1 MANQHFL
8 LFGDQTVELVPSL
21 QRLLSLAQSHPTVR
35 RFLQSALDV
44 IQTQTAALGS
54 DERHKIGHFDSFE
67 AVLQKYS
74 DTEDTIGVTHTVV
87 ICACRLAELIS
98 LVENDSTFLG
108 SSSSV
113 TALGL
118 CTGLLPAAAL
128 AGSRNITDLVSIS
141 IETVAVCFRLALQL
155 YRRTRRIEEAAGHW
169 AYTILGIPV
178 KEVNSILDDFHRA
191 KNTPNHR
198 HVFIGVEEESWVT
211 LFGPPPE
218 LAQLFSY
225 SSKVDNAPKLKLA
238 AYGAVHSP
246 HLPVPDIAAVVGSSS
261 VLNRDI
267 PSKVQVLCTSTGEPY
282 HESTLRELYV
292 SVCQEIVQKRLKMNH
307 VLMSAARRLQT
318 AIPVQLTVV
327 GLTNATPIV
336 KRVLDEHKLKV
347 TIDDASVTKAQPP
360 PDIRGGSDSI
370 AIVGMA
376 GRFPGS
382 EDLEQFWQSLLEGM
396 DTHQEIPSDR
406 FDLETYYDATGRS
419 KNSFSTRYGCF
430 LQNPGHFDHRLFNVS
445 PREAEQMSPLQRLLL
460 MSSYEA
466 LQMAG
471 YSSNGSLAT
480 QSRRIATYF
489 GQAADE
495 WKDGT
500 RVAGIDLYYV
510 PGLQRGFTPG
520 RLNYHFKWEGASYSV
535 DSACASS
542 ASAIGL
548 ACSALVSRECDTAL
562 AGGVNSVT
570 SPEVYSGL
578 SKGSFLSPTGGCKTF
593 QDAADG
599 YCRGEAI
606 GVVVLKRLED
616 ALHDNDNVL
625 AVIKGHGRNHSA
637 YASSITHPHAETQVR
652 LYQDVLQKAGVL
664 PTEIG
669 FVEMHGTGTQAGDA
683 VEMSSVLDVFGKSR
697 TKTNPLIVGAVK
709 ANVGHTEAAA
719 GAVSMI
725 KGILALQSRVIP
737 PQPGVPFKV
746 NHNYPSLAD
755 LNVRIADN
763 KIEFRKPAGGN
774 GKRKVMV
781 NNFDAA
787 GGNSCFILEEAPEQI
802 SKKQDPRSH
811 HIVAI
816 SARTTLSLKRNKEAL
831 LDYVTVNPDVK
842 LCDLA
847 YTTTARRIHEE
858 LRVAYSGDSID
869 IIREQLRSDLARA
882 SPIHSS
888 TTPRKIA
895 WVFSGQG
902 SQYPGMGSEMFH
914 TNATFRENVR
924 SMQRIAD
931 SQGLPQFV
939 DLISD
944 KSIDPGEKSTTQVQ
958 LAVVALEIALAD
970 LWRSWGVHPDV
981 VLGHSLGEYAA
992 LCVSGVLSLNDVI
1005 YLVGQR
1011 ALLTEKRCIAN
1022 AYAMLAT
1029 AAPTQA
1035 VEEYIRLPKYQSCC
1049 ISCYN
1054 SSFATVISGPVAE
1067 LQTLEA
1073 SLRSAGTVC
1082 TLIRV
1087 PYGFHSP
1094 QMDPILDGFERL
1106 ARSVRYQAP
1115 KIPFVSTVT
1124 ASIVRDAGSIN
1135 SQYLARQAREPVQF
1149 FKALAACRSEGVA
1162 DKDTFW
1168 LELGPGSV
1176 CGSMVKA
1183 TLSATSIHSSI
1194 NPRESNWKTISST
1207 AAALYTARCNV
1218 SWPDF
1223 HREYIDSVRLLDL
1236 PKYRFDTKNFWRVY
1250 KESPVAQVEVTAKSS
1265 PNKPISSSLHYVTKE
1280 FVAEDQASVS
1290 FETSLSDPSLH
1301 EAIRGH
1307 MVDGLPLCPSGV
1319 FCDIAL
1325 TASQYVY
1332 SKLGHDSKNLVIS
1345 NMSLNHPVVVA
1356 SAESGQKLQITV
1368 VSSARGDNKLT
1379 VSFNLQDGTSTQEIG
1394 DCEVNTYYPADWTSE
1409 WSNASFFVKSRMDS
1423 LVDSVKAGR
1432 GEHLRR
1438 SVVYK
1443 LFASLVDYDEKYQA
1457 IDRLFWDETSND
1469 AVANIT
1475 LKPYNGS
1482 GEFRCLPYWTDPL
1495 VHLAGFVLN
1504 VDLAKSED
1512 NVWLSSG
1519 VRRMQLV
1526 GQLSAEKQYTS
1537 YVRTHPADEHGMS
1550 LSDVYVFDNTGL
1562 IGFCSLVFHKM
1573 PRVVLHRL
1581 LHRNGSTATT
1591 KTSAPATAVAQRT
1604 DRPAIDQGLH
1614 ATASAGETKVSQHQN
1629 LAEQLISIVAAETGV
1644 DLADM
1649 EPSADFASMG
1659 VDSLMSI
1666 TIIDRVQKEVGVQ
1679 LEASFFQANLTVADA
1694 RKALGGD
1701 DSESSS
1707 ENEQADTP
1715 SETGAQSDSWTPISP
1730 PESDIEEILVI
1741 PDKVLE
1747 TVVPVTSDAPLV
1759 PTVEVVSQPEVVEII
1774 PPAPSATEYKSNVI
1788 LIHGRKKSNKTP
1800 LFLITDGAGSATA
1813 YLHLPRFPEGRP
1825 LYAVESPFVK
1835 CPLEYNMTVE
1845 ETAKIYIAAIK
1856 KTQPEGPYQIG
1867 GWSAGGAHAF
1877 EVSRQLLK
1885 AGEKIQRLIII
1896 DMKIPKPMPEG
1907 LEVTL
1912 DFVDKVGLSTGINR
1926 AGPALAGMSDRLEQH
1941 LASTIKSLMVYSAQ
1955 AMDPALRP
1963 EKSYLIWAELG
1974 LAEIIGD
1981 SESKEVASMMGL
1993 KEDVEGNPMEDDTGL
2008 GSWFY
2013 SKRDSFGPNGW
2024 DKLLGPVECR
2034 SIKADH
2040 FSMVTPPAA
2049 NELGKLLQE
2058 AVAETSR

>member
-1 MANQHFL
+1 MASQHFL
-8 LFGDQTVELVPSL
+8 LFGDQTVELVPSS
-21 QRLLSLAQSHPTVR
+21 QRLLNLSRSHPTVR

-74 DTEDTIGVTHTVV
+74 DTEDKIGVTHTVV
-87 ICACRLAELIS
+87 ICACRLAELIL
-98 LVENDSTFLG
+98 LVENDSSFLG
-108 SSSSV
+108 SSSSI

-128 AGSRNITDLVSIS
+128 AGSQNITDLISIS
-141 IETVAVCFRLALQL
+141 IDTIAICFRLALEL
-155 YRRTRRIEEAAGHW
+155 YRRTRRIEEAPGHW
-169 AYTILGIPV
+169 AYTVLGIPV
-178 KEVNSILDDFHRA
+178 KEVSSMLDDFHKS
-191 KNTPNHR
+191 KNTLSHR

-225 SSKVDNAPKLKLA
+225 SAKIENAPKLKLA

-246 HLPVPDIAAVVGSSS
+246 HLPLPDIDAVVGTSS
-261 VLNRDI
+261 VLNRTI
-267 PSKVQVLCTSTGEPY
+267 PSQVQVLCTSTGEPY
-282 HESTLRELYV
+282 HASTLRDLFV
-292 SVCQEIVQKRLKMNH
+292 SVCQEIVQKRLKMND
-307 VLMSAARRLQT
+307 VLKSAAQRLHAT
-318 AIPVQLTVV
+318 RPVQLTVV

-336 KRVLDEHKLKV
+336 KRVLDEHRLRV
-347 TIDDASVTKAQPP
+347 TIDDGSVTRAHTSAH
-360 PDIRGGSDSI
+360 IRGGSGSI
-370 AIVGMA
+370 AVVGMA

-382 EDLEQFWQSLLEGM
+382 DNLEQFWQSLLDGI
-396 DTHQEIPSDR
+396 DTHEEIPSDR
-406 FDLETYYDATGRS
+406 FHLDTYYDATGRA

-430 LQNPGHFDHRLFNVS
+430 LRNPGHFDHRLFSVS

-480 QSRRIATYF
+480 QSQRIATYF

-548 ACSALVSRECDTAL
+548 ACSALLSRECDTAL

-578 SKGSFLSPTGGCKTF
+578 SKGGFLSPTGGCKTF

-599 YCRGEAI
+599 YCRGEAV
-606 GVVVLKRLED
+606 GVLVLKRLED
-616 ALHDNDNVL
+616 AMHDNDNVL
-625 AVIKGHGRNHSA
+625 AIVRGHGRNHSA
-637 YASSITHPHAETQVR
+637 HASSITHPHAGTQVR
-652 LYQDVLQKAGVL
+652 LYNDVLQKAGVQ
-664 PTEIG
+664 PNEIG

-683 VEMSSVLDVFGKSR
+683 VEMSSVLDVFGKNR
-697 TKTNPLIVGAVK
+697 TKTKPLVVGAVK

-719 GAVSMI
+719 GAISMI
-725 KGILALQSRVIP
+725 KSILALQARVIP
-737 PQPGVPFKV
+737 PQPGVPFKI
-746 NHNYPSLAD
+746 NHNYPSLD
-755 LNVRIADN
+755 ELNVRIADD
-763 KIEFRKPAGGN
+763 KIDFRAPTSGN

-787 GGNSCFILEEAPEQI
+787 GGNSCFILEEAPEQT
-802 SKKQDPRSH
+802 SKKQDPRIH
-811 HIVAI
+811 HTVAV
-816 SARTTLSLKRNKEAL
+816 SARTSLSLKQNKEAL
-831 LDYVTVNPDVK
+831 LEYLTSSPEIR
-842 LCDLA
+842 LSDLA
-847 YTTTARRIHEE
+847 YSTTARRIHEE

-869 IIREQLRSDLARA
+869 TIREQLRSDLARTGA
-882 SPIHSS
+882 APSIPAQKS
-888 TTPRKIA
+888 IA

-902 SQYPGMGSEMFH
+902 SQYPGMGSELFH
-914 TNATFRENVR
+914 TNATFREGIC
-924 SMQRIAD
+924 SIQRIAD

-944 KSIDPGEKSTTQVQ
+944 KDVDPSQKSTTQVQ
-958 LAVVALEIALAD
+958 LAVVALEIALAN
-970 LWRSWGVHPDV
+970 LWRSWGVHCDV
-981 VLGHSLGEYAA
+981 VIGHSLGEYAA

-1011 ALLTEKRCIAN
+1011 ALLVEERCIAN
-1022 AYAMLAT
+1022 SYAMLAT

-1054 SSFATVISGPVAE
+1054 SPFATVVSGPVAN
-1067 LQTLEA
+1067 LKALEA

-1082 TLIRV
+1082 TLVRV

-1124 ASIVRDAGSIN
+1124 PSVVRNVGSIT
-1135 SQYLARQAREPVQF
+1135 SQYLARQARDPVQF
-1149 FKALAACRSEGVA
+1149 LKALAACRAEGAVNG
-1162 DKDTFW
+1162 DTIW
-1168 LELGPGSV
+1168 LELGPDSV

-1183 TLSATSIHSSI
+1183 TLSATNIYSTIKS
-1194 NPRESNWKTISST
+1194 RETNWKTISST

-1223 HREYIDSVRLLDL
+1223 HGEYTDSVRLLDL
-1236 PKYRFDTKNFWRVY
+1236 PKYKFDTKNFWRVY
-1250 KESPVAQVEVTAKSS
+1250 KEDPVVGGEDTAKY
-1265 PNKPISSSLHYVTKE
+1265 KPISSSLHYATKE
-1280 FVAEDQASVS
+1280 SINKEQASVS
-1290 FETSLSDPSLH
+1290 FETLLSDPNLH

-1307 MVDGLPLCPSGV
+1307 LVDSLPLCPSGV

-1325 TASQYVY
+1325 TAAQYVY
-1332 SKLGHDSKNLVIS
+1332 SRLGQDSQNLVIS
-1345 NMSLNHPVVVA
+1345 NMSLDHPVVVA
-1356 SAESGQKLQITV
+1356 SAESKQKLQVTAV
-1368 VSSARGDNKLT
+1368 RTGESNKIT
-1379 VSFNLQDGTSTQEIG
+1379 VSFNLQDGASTQEIG
-1394 DCEVNTYYPADWTSE
+1394 DCEVETYKPADWTSE
-1409 WSNASFFVKSRMDS
+1409 WSNVSFFIKSRMDT
-1423 LVDSVKAGR
+1423 LIDTVKAGR

-1457 IDRLFWDETSND
+1457 IDQLFWDEMSND

-1475 LKPYNGS
+1475 LKPYHGN
-1482 GEFRCLPYWTDPL
+1482 GEFQFVPYWTDPL

-1504 VDLAKSED
+1504 VDLASSGD

-1519 VRRMQLV
+1519 VKRMQLH
-1526 GQLSAEKQYTS
+1526 GELSAGKPYTS
-1537 YVRTHPADEHGMS
+1537 YVRTHPADKHGMS
-1550 LSDVYVFDNTGL
+1550 LSDVYVFDKDGL
-1562 IGFCSLVFHKM
+1562 VGFCSLVFHKM
-1573 PRVVLHRL
+1573 PRIVLHRL
-1581 LHRNGSTATT
+1581 LHRNEPRAAT
-1591 KTSAPATAVAQRT
+1591 KASAPA
-1604 DRPAIDQGLH
+1604 P
-1614 ATASAGETKVSQHQN
+1614 SAGQKIDKSLIDPDSNPVTPALRVKDPVNQD
-1629 LAEQLISIVAAETGV
+1629 LADQLISVVAEETGV
-1644 DLADM
+1644 DLADI
-1649 EPSADFASMG
+1649 EPTAEFASMG

-1666 TIIDRVQKEVGVQ
+1666 TIIDRVQKEFGVQ

-1701 DSESSS
+1701 DSESNSA
-1707 ENEQADTP
+1707 NEQADTP
-1715 SETGAQSDSWTPISP
+1715 SEADAHSGSWTPISP

-1741 PDKVLE
+1741 PNKALE
-1747 TVVPVTSDAPLV
+1747 SVVQVTRAAEAPVV
-1759 PTVEVVSQPEVVEII
+1759 PTVEVVPEPDVVGVA
-1774 PPAPSATEYKSNVI
+1774 PPTPPPTEYKSNVI

-1835 CPLEYNMTVE
+1835 CPLEYNMTVG
-1845 ETAKIYIAAIK
+1845 ETAKLYIAAIK

-1877 EVSRQLLK
+1877 EVSRQLLE

-1926 AGPALAGMSDRLEQH
+1926 AGPALAGMSDRLKQH
-1941 LASTIKSLMVYSAQ
+1941 LASTIKSLMMYSAQ

-1974 LAEIIGD
+1974 LAELIGD
-1981 SESKEVASMMGL
+1981 SESKKVASMMGL
-1993 KEDVEGNPMEDDTGL
+1993 KEDVDGNPMEDDTGL

-2049 NELGKLLQE
+2049 NDLGKLLQE
-2058 AVAETSR
+2058 AVAETSG